1 MHHTITKSVAAFS
14 LSHHNF
20 IIQRFIIYFSIE
32 RRNFTLTHL
41 VDNLDFIVFRR
52 TVPFRRHYDKACS
65 ACRNGLYRMTIWT
78 FREYGRRLSGMRKS
92 LFRAPPFSI
101 SRKTSVNIFYF
112 HECIIPKPVI
122 RLRFDYALMS
132 SVLLAVLTKA

>member
-1 MHHTITKSVAAFS
+1 M
-14 LSHHNF
+14 
-20 IIQRFIIYFSIE
+20 IYFSIE

-65 ACRNGLYRMTIWT
+65 ACRNGLYRITIWT

-92 LFRAPPFSI
+92 LFRLTMIFKRMRCGVFFI
-101 SRKTSVNIFYF
+101 SKETSV
-112 HECIIPKPVI
+112 
-122 RLRFDYALMS
+122 
-132 SVLLAVLTKA
+132 